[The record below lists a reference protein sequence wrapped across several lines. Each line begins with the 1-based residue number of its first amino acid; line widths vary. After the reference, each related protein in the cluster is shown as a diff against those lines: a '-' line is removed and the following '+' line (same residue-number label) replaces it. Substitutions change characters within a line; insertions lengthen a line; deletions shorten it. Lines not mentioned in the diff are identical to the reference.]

1 MMTKS
6 DIIAAIEGE
15 LAMYRTL
22 QDKANLTRQPNQW
35 VNGNIYAL
43 SRMLTLVSFLHTE
56 ESTECRQLMLP
67 FVFS

>member
-1 MMTKS
+1 MTKS
-6 DIIAAIEGE
+6 DIIAAIEHE

-22 QDKANLTRQPNQW
+22 QDRANLTRQPNEW

-43 SRMLTLVSFLHTE
+43 SRMLVLVSYLNAEPAEPH
-56 ESTECRQLMLP
+56 QLRLP